1 MLSKEIDKNGHNDRN
16 FDNKIKRQK
25 PIEQDLGVSLLD
37 LILKKKSWI
46 FLELSI
52 KYLDILNNE
61 IKKL

>member
-1 MLSKEIDKNGHNDRN
+1 MLSKKIDKNGHNNRN
-16 FDNKIKRQK
+16 FDNEIKRQK

>member
-16 FDNKIKRQK
+16 FDNEIKRQK

-46 FLELSI
+46 FLDLSI
-52 KYLDILNNE
+52 KHLDILNNE

>member
-1 MLSKEIDKNGHNDRN
+1 MLSKEIDKNGHNNRN
-16 FDNKIKRQK
+16 FDNEIKRQK

-46 FLELSI
+46 FLQLSI

>member
-37 LILKKKSWI
+37 LILKKTSWI

-52 KYLDILNNE
+52 KHLDILNNE

>member
-16 FDNKIKRQK
+16 FDNEIKRQK
-25 PIEQDLGVSLLD
+25 PIEDLGVSLLD

-46 FLELSI
+46 FLDLSI
-52 KYLDILNNE
+52 KHLDILNNE

>member
-16 FDNKIKRQK
+16 FDNEIKRQK

-52 KYLDILNNE
+52 KHLDILNNE

>member
-1 MLSKEIDKNGHNDRN
+1 MLSKEIDKNGHNNRN
-16 FDNKIKRQK
+16 FDNEIKRQK

>member
-1 MLSKEIDKNGHNDRN
+1 MLSKEIDKNGHNNRN
-16 FDNKIKRQK
+16 FDNEIKRQK

-52 KYLDILNNE
+52 KHLDILNNE

>member
-16 FDNKIKRQK
+16 FDNEIKRQK

>member
-46 FLELSI
+46 FLELPI